1 MLLKIFFKEWKEKS
15 LIFVLA
21 VIFLLGLI
29 LVRFYGRQDLLMY
42 MSGMFVWLF
51 LPFAAL
57 MVGSSGFYSEH
68 KDNAW
73 IYLFSRPVKKRTI
86 WLMKYL
92 TQLSVLLAIYLI
104 FFLLFRLLP
113 GMEDVAAA
121 LSFTQEESLYSISY
135 SLLFSVAAFSIAF
148 ALSILHDKQF
158 IIFLVSILLGVG
170 IIYLLNSYQGFLRSR
185 YFAFQ
190 GLKGI
195 QIFLALSFVM
205 ASILTFIKC
214 DFSQFRKKVYKFS
227 GFLIVFLLVT
237 VLLSTGWTVARWHWR
252 GQDYMLGLQG
262 KNADA
267 YFRTKKGMYKYR
279 EDQDKIIRLENRFRS
294 SISSEEDKLVFSR
307 YVRIE
312 RGNIRWYSYEL
323 WVMNADG
330 THERPLISTSSEDF
344 PRRRDYLRSFQI
356 SPDATKVAFITRDF
370 WERNWTVWT
379 INLDG
384 TGLNGNPFTLDDVYD
399 LDLVGWVRG
408 NESLVLTR
416 IPSAGNGES
425 EKKLV
430 LFDLQDGKITVLAG
444 SLRRPGRARI
454 SSGEDIVA
462 YVYFDEKNNKEVLAL
477 FDVTTSSALDVC
489 RAATIN
495 NFKWSRDGTRIAY
508 LSEGDMLGL
517 YSLKDRMV
525 LFDARVE
532 IDLDNRVEIPLGWV
546 FDDQKIILLAY
557 QDGRPH
563 LQMFSRELIPEK
575 QIKFPLS
582 SVNVPVMV
590 CLDRVALVQILPGP
604 QLWRIDFQ
612 TENWKKL
619 Y

>member
-1 MLLKIFFKEWKEKS
+1 MLLKIFIKEWKEKS
-15 LIFVLA
+15 LIFLLA

-73 IYLFSRPVKKRTI
+73 IYLFSRPIKKHTI
-86 WLMKYL
+86 WLMKYF

-104 FFLLFRLLP
+104 FFLLFKLIP
-113 GMEDVAAA
+113 GMEEIAVA

-135 SLLFSVAAFSIAF
+135 SLLFSVAAFSVAF

-170 IIYLLNSYQGFLRSR
+170 IIYLLNSFQSFLRSR

-195 QIFLALSFVM
+195 QIFLALSFIL
-205 ASILTFIKC
+205 ASILTFTKC
-214 DFSQFRKKVYKFS
+214 DFSQFRKKVFMFS
-227 GFLIVFLLVT
+227 GYLTIFLLT
-237 VLLSTGWTVARWHWR
+237 AVLLSAGWTVARWHWR
-252 GQDYMLGLQG
+252 GQDYLMDLQG
-262 KNADA
+262 KNSDA
-267 YFRTKKGMYKYR
+267 YFRTKKGMYQYR
-279 EDQDKIIRLENRFRS
+279 EDQDKIIRIEDRS
-294 SISSEEDKLVFSR
+294 RSNLSSEEDKLVFSR
-307 YVRIE
+307 YVRRE
-312 RGNIRWYSYEL
+312 SGNIRWHSYEL

-330 THERPLISTSSEDF
+330 SHKKPLISTSSEDF
-344 PRRRDYLRSFQI
+344 PLRRSYLRGFQI
-356 SPDATKVAFITRDF
+356 SPNAEMVAFITRDY
-370 WERNWTVWT
+370 WERKWNVWT

-384 TGLNGNPFTLDDVYD
+384 TGLEGNPVSMDDIHD

-408 NESLVLTR
+408 NESLILAR
-416 IPSAGNGES
+416 LPSTGKPES

-430 LFDLQDGKITVLAG
+430 LFDLRDGNMKVLAQG
-444 SLRRPGRARI
+444 LRRPGRTRI
-454 SSGEDIVA
+454 SPEGNVVA
-462 YVYFDEKNNKEVLAL
+462 YVYFDEKSNKEVLAL
-477 FDVTTSSALDVC
+477 FDLDVFSAVDIC
-489 RAATIN
+489 RASTVN
-495 NFKWSRDGTRIAY
+495 NFKWSRDGIRIAY
-508 LSEGDMLGL
+508 LSDGDRLEI
-517 YSLKDRMV
+517 YSLEEKEAQSSV
-525 LFDARVE
+525 TVA
-532 IDLDNRVEIPLGWV
+532 IDHENRVEIPFGWI
-546 FDDQKIILLAY
+546 FDDRKIVLLTDRGGN
-557 QDGRPH
+557 QN

-575 QIKFPLS
+575 QIKFPIS
-582 SVNVPVMV
+582 PVNVQVMV
-590 CLDRVALVQILPGP
+590 CLNQVALVKILPGP
-604 QLWRIDFQ
+604 QLWRINLQ

>member
-1 MLLKIFFKEWKEKS
+1 MLLKIFIKEWKEKS

-29 LVRFYGRQDLLMY
+29 LMKFYGRQDLLMY

-73 IYLFSRPVKKRTI
+73 IYLFSRPVKKHTI

-104 FFLLFRLLP
+104 FYLLFRLLP
-113 GMEDVAAA
+113 GMEDIASA

-170 IIYLLNSYQGFLRSR
+170 IIYLLNSYQNFLRSR

-195 QIFLALSFVM
+195 QIFLALSFVL

-214 DFSQFRKKVYKFS
+214 DFSQFRKKVFMFS

-237 VLLSTGWTVARWHWR
+237 VLLSTGWTVARWHLR

-267 YFRTKKGMYKYR
+267 YFRTKKGIFKYR
-279 EDQDKIIRLENRFRS
+279 EDQDKIIRLEGRSRS

-312 RGNIRWYSYEL
+312 RRNIRWYAYEL

-330 THERPLISTSSEDF
+330 TQERPLISTSSEDF
-344 PRRRDYLRSFQI
+344 PHRREYLRDFQI
-356 SPDATKVAFITRDF
+356 SPDATKVAFVTRDF

-384 TGLNGNPFTLDDVYD
+384 TGLNGNPFTMDEVYD
-399 LDLVGWVRG
+399 LDLVGWVQG
-408 NESLVLTR
+408 TESLVLTR
-416 IPSAGNGES
+416 IPPTGYPES

-430 LFDLQDGKITVLAG
+430 LFDLSDGKILVLAG
-444 SLRRPGRARI
+444 SLRRPGRAKI
-454 SSGEDIVA
+454 SPGQDVIA
-462 YVYFDEKNNKEVLAL
+462 YVNFDEKNKKEVLSL
-477 FDVTTSSALDVC
+477 YDITSSSAFDIC
-489 RAATIN
+489 RASTVN

-508 LSEGDMLGL
+508 LSEGDTLGI
-517 YSLKDRMV
+517 YSLKDRIV
-525 LFDARVE
+525 QSNVKVE
-532 IDLDNRVEIPLGWV
+532 IDLVNRVEIPLGWI
-546 FDDQKIILLAY
+546 FDDQKIVLLAY
-557 QDGRPH
+557 QDGIPH

-575 QIKFPLS
+575 QIEVPLS
-582 SVNVPVMV
+582 SVNIQIMV
-590 CLDRVALVQILPGP
+590 CLDQTALVQTLPGP
-604 QLWRIDFQ
+604 QLWRINFK
-612 TENWKKL
+612 TESWKKL